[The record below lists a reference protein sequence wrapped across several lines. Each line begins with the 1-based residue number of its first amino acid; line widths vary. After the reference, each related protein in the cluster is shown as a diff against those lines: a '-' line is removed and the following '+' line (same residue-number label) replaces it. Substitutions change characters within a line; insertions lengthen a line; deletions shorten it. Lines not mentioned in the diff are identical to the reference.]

1 MRAGK
6 RIAPSPTLTQ
16 IREHAAAEL
25 ARLAGPLARL
35 ESGFE
40 YPVNVATALTALAKQ
55 IDAKT
60 R

>member
-6 RIAPSPTLTQ
+6 RIAPAPTLVQ
-16 IREHAAAEL
+16 IRERAARDL
-25 ARLAGPLARL
+25 TRLAGPLARL

-40 YPVNVATALTALAKQ
+40 YPVNVAAALSSLARQ
-55 IDAKT
+55 IDAKA